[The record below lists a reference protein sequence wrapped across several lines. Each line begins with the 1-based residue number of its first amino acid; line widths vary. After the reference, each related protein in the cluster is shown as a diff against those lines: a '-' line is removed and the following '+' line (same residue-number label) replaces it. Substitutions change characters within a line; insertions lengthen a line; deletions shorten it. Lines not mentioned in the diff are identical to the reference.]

1 MKPARKSGRF
11 KTLRT
16 SLIHRTR
23 LFDLR
28 AVRMRAPDGR
38 RFRHQ
43 IICHPG
49 AAVIVPVL
57 PGNRFVLVRQFRT
70 AVGQKIWEFPAGTL
84 EKKETPLACAK
95 REIIEEIG
103 YRAKTWK
110 KLVSFYPAPGIST
123 ELMHVFVATDLV
135 PDKMVLD
142 EDEFIEKRI
151 VSFSRLQKM
160 VFNGTMVDAKTMLSF
175 LYFCRKFHRTKRNKS
190 A

>member
-1 MKPARKSGRF
+1 MRKTRKSTAF
-11 KTLRT
+11 KTLGS
-16 SLIHRTR
+16 SLIHRAR

-43 IICHPG
+43 IIHHPG
-49 AAVIVPVL
+49 AAVIIPML
-57 PGNRFVLVRQFRT
+57 PGNRFVLIRQFRT
-70 AVGQKIWEFPAGTL
+70 AVGRKIWEFPAGTL
-84 EKKETPLACAK
+84 EKKETPIACAK

-123 ELMHVFVATDLV
+123 EFMHVFIAADLV
-135 PDKMVLD
+135 PAEMCLD
-142 EDEFIEKRI
+142 QDEFIEKRI

-160 VFNGTMVDAKTMLSF
+160 TFDGTMVDAKTMLSF
-175 LYFCRKFHRTKRNKS
+175 LYFCRKFHRAKRNRS